1 MVHAQTS
8 SWPRYTCKYPTL
20 GCNEVSLQPSIL
32 LTKKARLLQ
41 AVVRGEVLQHSGHLC
56 GPPLDPLQ
64 KPDIIPVLG
73 APDPV
78 LILQMG
84 QSGGTITPLT
94 LLVTPVLCTPFS
106 RSPGYHRP
114 SRQQTHTA
122 GSC

>member
-73 APDPV
+73 PPGTDAV
-78 LILQMG
+78 LQMDPHKSRAEG
-84 QSGGTITPLT
+84 SNHLPHPTATPL
-94 LLVTPVLCTPFS
+94 LM
-106 RSPGYHRP
+106 H
-114 SRQQTHTA
+114 
-122 GSC
+122 